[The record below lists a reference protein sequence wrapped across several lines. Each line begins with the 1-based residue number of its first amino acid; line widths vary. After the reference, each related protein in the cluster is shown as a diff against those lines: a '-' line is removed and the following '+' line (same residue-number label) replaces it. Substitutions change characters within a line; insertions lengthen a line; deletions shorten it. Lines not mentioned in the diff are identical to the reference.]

1 MAAKKTPAP
10 PPVLNDRQRYYLL
23 AAYQLDQQLEVAHK
37 NDYNRGIIAS
47 ASDWRA
53 MPYGRWQHF
62 LLKPPTELRQLIEEQ
77 QATSQ
82 QRLVDPGTGSTWK
95 ALAERGLVEVE
106 ERAIITGPDGYS
118 LPHILLTREGRKL
131 VRQLTGEVRP
141 VTPRKVKPPQPE
153 GLLQAQQWL
162 ALVRLYE
169 LDFEGLPADDEQG
182 LSYGRIQPI
191 TLESL
196 RERGLVVGSP
206 PSEPPPAKR
215 YTITDQGR
223 AFYYA
228 YYRTNAQAY
237 RQEHELPRPV
247 LTAEQRAFWQ
257 RLQELNNEKDRSR
270 GVGALNQ
277 LAHDAARRE
286 MLQLQITGQLHTL
299 YVAPYWYVALAGR
312 GIQLAP
318 NIRML
323 DSHLD
328 TEAEAVAAGHQ
339 LVERWKLQL
348 SWLEPAA

>member
-1 MAAKKTPAP
+1 MPLKTT
-10 PPVLNDRQRYYLL
+10 PVLPKLNDRQRHYLL
-23 AAYQLDQQLEVAHK
+23 AAYQLDQRLKAAHK
-37 NDYNRGIIAS
+37 NDYHRGIIAP
-47 ASDWRA
+47 ASEWRA

-77 QATSQ
+77 QAASQ

-131 VRQLTGEVRP
+131 VRHLTGEVRP

-153 GLLQAQQWL
+153 GLLPAQQWL

-182 LSYGRIQPI
+182 LSYERIPYK
-191 TLESL
+191 TLEIL
-196 RERGLVVGSP
+196 REQGLVIGSP
-206 PSEPPPAKR
+206 IDQPLPAKR

-223 AFYYA
+223 EFYYT
-228 YYRTNAQAY
+228 YYRTNALAY
-237 RQEHELPRPV
+237 HRGHELPRPV

-257 RLQELNNEKDRSR
+257 RMEELN
-270 GVGALNQ
+270 
-277 LAHDAARRE
+277 LAKTKAIGPTKEAYEAVRRE
-286 MLQLQITGQLHTL
+286 MLRFQIAGPFHTL

-318 NIRML
+318 NIAL
-323 DSHLD
+323 VDSHLD
-328 TEAEAVAAGHQ
+328 TEEEAIIAGQQ

-348 SWLEPAA
+348 SWLEPTA

>member
-1 MAAKKTPAP
+1 M
-10 PPVLNDRQRYYLL
+10 LNERQRHYLL
-23 AAYQLDQQLEVAHK
+23 AAYQLDQQLEAAHK
-37 NDYNRGIIAS
+37 KDYLRGVSTPA
-47 ASDWRA
+47 AEWRA

-62 LLKPPTELRQLIEEQ
+62 LSKPPTELRQLIEAK
-77 QATSQ
+77 QAAGQ

-106 ERAIITGPDGYS
+106 ERAIIAGPDGYS

-141 VTPRKVKPPQPE
+141 VVPRKVKPPQPE
-153 GLLQAQQWL
+153 GLLTAQQWL

-169 LDFEGLPADDEQG
+169 LDFEGLAADDEQG
-182 LSYGRIQPI
+182 LSFERIQST
-191 TLESL
+191 TLGQL

-206 PSEPPPAKR
+206 VDEPLPSKR

-228 YYRTNAQAY
+228 YYRTNALAY
-237 RQEHELPRPV
+237 RREHELPRPV
-247 LTAEQRAFWQ
+247 LTAEQRVFWQ
-257 RLQELNNEKDRSR
+257 RLQELNQEKDKSR

-277 LAHDAARRE
+277 LAHNAARRE
-286 MLQLQITGQLHTL
+286 MLQLQITGPLHTL

-318 NIRML
+318 NIPML
-323 DSHLD
+323 ASHLE
-328 TEAEAVAAGHQ
+328 TEAEAVAAGQQ